1 MMKYDKMNPTWKK
14 KWLKAL
20 RSGKFA
26 QGHDAL
32 CQDDDT
38 GATSFCCLG
47 VLAHMDTDVD
57 WEDRDDNR
65 YSLDGDAGELTD
77 KYLDKY
83 GISFDAQCQLIR
95 LNDSEGLSFKRI
107 ATWIEKHL

>member
-1 MMKYDKMNPTWKK
+1 MKYQKMKPIWKK

-26 QGHDAL
+26 QGGGSL
-32 CQDDDT
+32 CRDDDT

-47 VLAHMDTDVD
+47 VLAHLDTDED
-57 WEDRDDNR
+57 WKSHWSGE
-65 YSLDGDAGELTD
+65 YSLDGDHGELTPR
-77 KYLDKY
+77 YRDKY
-83 GISFDAQCQLIR
+83 GLNMDSCKRLVN
-95 LNDSEGLSFKRI
+95 LNDTMEWSFKRI